1 MVAYYS
7 ACLADLLCAQP
18 PLRLAAAAAVATVRR
33 RPIRLCLLAAS
44 DQRQPTNPPTLTVCC
59 TAWPQGLPADEK
71 KKRMIEFGSSRLLL
85 CYLVV

>member
-18 PLRLAAAAAVATVRR
+18 PLRRAAAAATVRR

-71 KKRMIEFGSSRLLL
+71 KKRMIEFGSSRRLLL

>member
-1 MVAYYS
+1 MVAYCS

-18 PLRLAAAAAVATVRR
+18 PLRRAAAAADTVRR

-71 KKRMIEFGSSRLLL
+71 KKRMIEFGSSRLL
-85 CYLVV
+85 VV

>member
-1 MVAYYS
+1 MVLCLL
-7 ACLADLLCAQP
+7 AC
-18 PLRLAAAAAVATVRR
+18 RR
-33 RPIRLCLLAAS
+33 RAYLLDCEPRRRRRRLIRLCLLAAS

>member
-18 PLRLAAAAAVATVRR
+18 PLRRAAAAAATVRR

-44 DQRQPTNPPTLTVCC
+44 DQRQLTH
-59 TAWPQGLPADEK
+59 QL
-71 KKRMIEFGSSRLLL
+71 
-85 CYLVV
+85 

>member
-18 PLRLAAAAAVATVRR
+18 PLRRAAAVRR

-44 DQRQPTNPPTLTVCC
+44 DQRQPSNPPTLTVCC

>member
-18 PLRLAAAAAVATVRR
+18 PLRRAAAATVRR

-71 KKRMIEFGSSRLLL
+71 KKRMIEFGSSRRLLL